1 MYRIAKS
8 DIKTLLKEFSEWQ
21 HKGHY
26 SRVSYEDWKL
36 MRDAEVMYLTFVPFG
51 VQIDLFEEGSDI
63 AGKSDYSFGYAE
75 DESFGAFIRDV
86 YYDEEGRLEQ
96 MSKEFDDKYLEKDVK
111 DTEEAIGLVKGY
123 YDTEIEFVMINK
135 KEGSE
140 TPIQDCHVSEVIV
153 KKDPNNKFELPK
165 EVTMANTYKEVLE
178 TYGNPNMND
187 EKDGERIV
195 VYMNVKNNYSIMMK
209 FEKQKMTEIRL
220 TSMLH

>member
-1 MYRIAKS
+1 MTKKYLKMGLVLFILAFCLIGCKKEDNR
-8 DIKTLLKEFSEWQ
+8 DKTDESEVKQ
-21 HKGHY
+21 
-26 SRVSYEDWKL
+26 E
-36 MRDAEVMYLTFVPFG
+36 T
-51 VQIDLFEEGSDI
+51 QIDKNNSMFKSERLKLIINDNDI
-63 AGKSDYSFGYAE
+63 MFPGTLKDF
-75 DESFGAFIRDV
+75 FCIV
-86 YYDEEGRLEQ
+86 
-96 MSKEFDDKYLEKDVK
+96 EFDDKYLEKDVK

-135 KEGSE
+135 KEGAE

-209 FEKQKMTEIRL
+209 FEKEKMTEIRL